1 LLTNQIL
8 PNWHDESKPRNTG
21 ILDAAPPDRHPL
33 PADNADL
40 VSAVMRAQLTGLK
53 ALIDAILTLT
63 AATVDSVTT
72 GEPTDPA
79 AAGVSVVGDTLHF
92 TFTIPRGTDGA
103 PGVAGPPGEVSAMD
117 LAAAIGGT
125 SSNTNSVANLTLYV
139 SDPPQQMEVQAIA
152 DKLDELINAL
162 RRV

>member
-53 ALIDAILTLT
+53 APSLFRVENGLAEGLKMS
-63 AATVDSVTT
+63 SVE
-72 GEPTDPA
+72 G
-79 AAGVSVVGDTLHF
+79 
-92 TFTIPRGTDGA
+92 
-103 PGVAGPPGEVSAMD
+103 
-117 LAAAIGGT
+117 
-125 SSNTNSVANLTLYV
+125 
-139 SDPPQQMEVQAIA
+139 
-152 DKLDELINAL
+152 
-162 RRV
+162 